1 MTIGAHTVVTTPKL
15 CCTVKIKHLVSVINI
30 MHRNYIYLYYNIK
43 KNLTIWEELM
53 PFIRWPFQ

>member
-30 MHRNYIYLYYNIK
+30 MHRNYI
-43 KNLTIWEELM
+43 
-53 PFIRWPFQ
+53 